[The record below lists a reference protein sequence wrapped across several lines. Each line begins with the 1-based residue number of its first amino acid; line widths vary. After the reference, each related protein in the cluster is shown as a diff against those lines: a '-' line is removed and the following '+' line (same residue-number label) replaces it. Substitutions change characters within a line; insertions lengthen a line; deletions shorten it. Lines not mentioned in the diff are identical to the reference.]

1 MDSDESL
8 NALHFH
14 HDLVLNDEVGAMFP
28 NQMSLVEHWDSSLSD
43 ESHLNASG
51 PLCVAIIGSR

>member
-28 NQMSLVEHWDSSLSD
+28 NQMSLVEHWNSSLSD
-43 ESHLNASG
+43 E
-51 PLCVAIIGSR
+51 

>member
-14 HDLVLNDEVGAMFP
+14 DDPVLDDEVGAMLS
-28 NQMSLVEHWDSSLSD
+28 NQMSLVEHWNSSLSD
-43 ESHLNASG
+43 E
-51 PLCVAIIGSR
+51 

>member
-28 NQMSLVEHWDSSLSD
+28 NQMSLVVIS
-43 ESHLNASG
+43 
-51 PLCVAIIGSR
+51 GSR